1 LVKLRGSSAVVVRD
15 ITDINHPKTVATF
28 KDFALQFVSGTEVS
42 YVEDNTLNRRSW
54 IGPTGWGQAA
64 PGIGPFA
71 WNPKGTSAV
80 YITQGGAVEAVH
92 LLSSRGDLVI
102 GSIPAGG
109 VGGCEAISSCTLS
122 NWLDS
127 QLAYSPDG
135 TYISLVINSFSG
147 SVLRVWSSDGK
158 PFKSS
163 DGQGATMATWSGH
176 DLFFRDA
183 KGVEVWRA
191 GVVSPFLPGVVWVK
205 PKGSP
210 VGGQIVYTARDN
222 GGWGQVFV
230 VDTSTRKARLLKT
243 ARTDAVFL
251 NSRYI
256 WYRGERACVAA
267 DLCGAHPFHPLSGKT
282 YIYDL
287 QDGTETESII
297 TSVLDIWPHAA

>member
-1 LVKLRGSSAVVVRD
+1 
-15 ITDINHPKTVATF
+15 
-28 KDFALQFVSGTEVS
+28 
-42 YVEDNTLNRRSW
+42 VEDNTLNRRSW

-267 DLCGAHPFHPLSGKT
+267 DLCGAHPPFHPLSGKT

-297 TSVLDIWPHAA
+297 TSVLDIWPHTA